1 VNKSRAVTI
10 RVFIL
15 SHLLIIN
22 MIKRITPAIVLIQL
36 SDIDSNIYV
45 LGDTVID
52 SGTGFNF
59 TRLHSLLKI
68 MKMNFSSI
76 RQVINTHGHFDH
88 IGGNGYFLKAKI
100 AIHERDA
107 PILEKADSQASYAD
121 FFDGK
126 LKPRSV
132 DQKLKEGQVLQVNGM
147 ALKVMHTPGHTPG
160 SICLHNEKDGILFT
174 GDLVFSD
181 GVGRTDMPG
190 GDVAQLDSSLE
201 RISKLK
207 ISKLLPG
214 HGEIVQEKADK
225 ILKGILTAAA
235 EPEEE
240 E

>member
-1 VNKSRAVTI
+1 
-10 RVFIL
+10 
-15 SHLLIIN
+15 
-22 MIKRITPAIVLIQL
+22 MIKRIGPSITLIQL

-68 MKMNFSSI
+68 MKLNFSAI
-76 RQVINTHGHFDH
+76 KQVINTHGHFDH

-100 AIHERDA
+100 AIHEVDA
-107 PILEKADSQASYAD
+107 PILEKADTQASYAD

-126 LKPRSV
+126 LKPRQV

-147 ALKVMHTPGHTPG
+147 PLKVLHTPGHTPG
-160 SICLHNEKDGILFT
+160 HICLYNEKDGTLFS

-181 GVGRTDMPG
+181 GVGRTDLPG
-190 GDVAQLDSSLE
+190 GDVAELDKSLE
-201 RISKLK
+201 RISRLK
-207 ISKLLPG
+207 ISKILPG
-214 HGEIVQEKADK
+214 HGEPILEKGDK
-225 ILKGILTAAA
+225 ALKAILTAAA
-235 EPEEE
+235 SPEEDE